1 MENETKDV
9 DNILDIPFID
19 VKTLKSNLKLE
30 LYDVSDCLSIYKL
43 KREYYTY
50 IIEVMSDEKLIEGKI
65 TLENLIRDLAD
76 FGDDLYFAMCK
87 IVEGENVESY
97 HYRPLINEN
106 EKIY

>member
-1 MENETKDV
+1 
-9 DNILDIPFID
+9 
-19 VKTLKSNLKLE
+19 
-30 LYDVSDCLSIYKL
+30 
-43 KREYYTY
+43 
-50 IIEVMSDEKLIEGKI
+50 MSDEKLIEGKI
-65 TLENLIRDLAD
+65 TLENLIRDLAE

>member
-1 MENETKDV
+1 MEHETKDV
-9 DNILDIPFID
+9 DNILDIPFINA
-19 VKTLKSNLKLE
+19 KTLKSKFKLE
-30 LYDVSDCLSIYKL
+30 LYDVSDCLAIYKL

-65 TLENLIRDLAD
+65 TLENLIRDLTD

-87 IVEGENVESY
+87 IVGGENVESY
-97 HYRPLINEN
+97 HYRPLINES